1 MKLLIH
7 LVEQLDILKERLQ
20 IIKDSEHSLE
30 IELQQLLAKDEVTK
44 RLIGLDRDFSAE
56 ERMLITL
63 IEHKKQK
70 IKDEAEAKKLLISMN
85 KALLKSNMDLFNS
98 YAKDLKAGF
107 SEAEKAQKRVADTE
121 FRLMEINKEKLGLTS
136 EQLAIIREESLA
148 NQTLDEMK
156 KKLLTASQA
165 ESEGLLIAI
174 GYQQEYIKNLG
185 QIKDSSGE
193 TSESYTKMASRAG
206 RAFSKMSQA
215 GVALAKGNK

>member
-85 KALLKSNMDLFNS
+85 KALLKSTMDLFNS
-98 YAKDLKAGF
+98 YKKDLK
-107 SEAEKAQKRVADTE
+107 
-121 FRLMEINKEKLGLTS
+121 RLVVL
-136 EQLAIIREESLA
+136 
-148 NQTLDEMK
+148 MK
-156 KKLLTASQA
+156 KCFTLC
-165 ESEGLLIAI
+165 
-174 GYQQEYIKNLG
+174 
-185 QIKDSSGE
+185 
-193 TSESYTKMASRAG
+193 
-206 RAFSKMSQA
+206 
-215 GVALAKGNK
+215 